1 MTLGHQPPASWR
13 AYFQPSEKQS
23 VSHRYSRSSLNL
35 PLRSRRDLPHLALR
49 QFYLILCTEDYAIL
63 LRRRPATALFEGA
76 HTKVPGEWRRHANLD
91 IDIFEESCLL
101 L

>member
-1 MTLGHQPPASWR
+1 MTLGHQSPAGWR

-23 VSHRYSRSSLNL
+23 VSQRYLRLSLNL
-35 PLRSRRDLPHLALR
+35 PLRSRRDLPRLALR
-49 QFYLILCTEDYAIL
+49 QFYLILCTEDYDIL
-63 LRRRPATALFEGA
+63 IRRRPATALFEGA
-76 HTKVPGEWRRHANLD
+76 HTEVLGEWRGHANLD